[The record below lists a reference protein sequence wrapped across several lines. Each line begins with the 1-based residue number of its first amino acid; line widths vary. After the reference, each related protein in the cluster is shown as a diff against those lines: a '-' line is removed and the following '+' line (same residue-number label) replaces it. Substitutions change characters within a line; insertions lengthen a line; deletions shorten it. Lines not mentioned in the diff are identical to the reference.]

1 MTRMTMVAVE
11 DNGGLPWT
19 LVASHQF
26 DFVLGDDFPVQFGP
40 GREAAGASV
49 DGEDAR
55 VVLVHLA
62 VEHVGDGAV
71 DALVV
76 VDGHQEGHQSVGRRV
91 LQHLVHLFLLP
102 IVLVQDRDLID
113 VRVGPAKVGSAV
125 PGRDAQLHL
134 LLPIL
139 LLPILLLPILLLPIL
154 LFSKMGSWSLTW
166 MRKKASFFNN
176 AVEEFLS
183 FNFILIRKAN
193 HAHVEFRLRKMDSG
207 LCSSRG
213 RYL

>member
-91 LQHLVHLFLLP
+91 LRHLVHLFLLP

-134 LLPIL
+134 LLPIMLALRRDQPADHVDVEPL
-139 LLPILLLPILLLPIL
+139 LLVARHGVDDVGLDARVLVA
-154 LFSKMGSWSLTW
+154 GND
-166 MRKKASFFNN
+166 AG
-176 AVEEFLS
+176 
-183 FNFILIRKAN
+183 
-193 HAHVEFRLRKMDSG
+193 HVRADGHQFA
-207 LCSSRG
+207 
-213 RYL
+213 